1 MIDPLT
7 YFWLLLKGSLFS
19 TGGTGNLPS
28 IHADLLARGWATDQQ
43 FAEALAIGQIS
54 PGPSGLWLVC
64 LGYLTDGLR
73 GGLLATLALSLPPM
87 LVVAVDRLHQRRG
100 EHPAVRGFVRGLGL
114 AVAGNV
120 LVTMLILLHTNGLDV
135 RSGLIV
141 LASIALGLTRRVPV
155 VVQLGLGCLV
165 GVVVYR

>member
-1 MIDPLT
+1 MIEPLT

-19 TGGTGNLPS
+19 TGGSGNLPS
-28 IHADLLARGWATDQQ
+28 IHADLLARGWATDRE

-73 GGLLATLALSLPPM
+73 GGLLATLAVSLPPL
-87 LVVAVDRLHQRRG
+87 LVVVVDRFHRRHG
-100 EHPAVRGFVRGLGL
+100 EHPAVKGFVRGLGL

-120 LVTMLILLHTNGLDV
+120 LVIMVILLRNNGIEA
-135 RSGLIV
+135 RSLLIAA
-141 LASIALGLTRRVPV
+141 ASIGLGLTRRVPV
-155 VVQLGLGCLV
+155 GVQLGLACLV
-165 GVVVYR
+165 GMLVY